1 MQQIT
6 VKAEHQEHNGIQY
19 VKMLEIELP
28 DYRIGARLLRLEED
42 STNTT
47 YDVWIGRNMR
57 VADGKS
63 IIIRDWSM
71 RGAYRPVAGGDKL
84 FNHRSNYGATLY
96 TQGSPYAH
104 ESTARLISAIFDN
117 LLGTCDEANTDVI
130 SDYVGVAEAMYQ
142 ARLVNGIENQY
153 RASIMTPNKNLTG
166 SRVWRVEQDQ
176 LKFDSTVWT
185 LNIDGANR
193 LTHRDHA
200 LGTTY
205 KKVVEIMADKAAAAV
220 RGLAA

>member
-6 VKAEHQEHNGIQY
+6 VKVEHQEHNGIQY

-28 DYRIGARLLRLEED
+28 EYRIGARLLRLEED

-47 YDVWIGRNMR
+47 YDVWIGRNQR
-57 VADGKS
+57 KLGENV
-63 IIIRDWSM
+63 IIRDWSM

-104 ESTARLISAIFDN
+104 ESTSRLISAIFDN
-117 LLGTCDEANTDVI
+117 LLGTCDEADTDII

-142 ARLVNGIENQY
+142 ARLVTGIENQY
-153 RASIMTPNKNLTG
+153 RASIMTPNKNITG

-176 LKFDSTVWT
+176 FKFDSTVWT
-185 LNIDGANR
+185 FNIDGHNR

-205 KKVVEIMADKAAAAV
+205 KKVVEIMVNKAAAAV
-220 RGLAA
+220 KGLAA